1 MTFPRSDAPKSEAA
15 MTAADAVELVH
26 LMERN
31 GIEVYVDGG
40 WAVDAL
46 LETQTRPHEDLDVA
60 VPHKY
65 VPQLRKLL
73 GEKGY
78 EEVPRDDT
86 RDCNFVLGDNR
97 GHLVDVHS
105 YTIDAGGRNIQGI
118 AYLPEHLK
126 GCGSIDGHAV
136 RCITPESLVKFH
148 TGYSLEENDYK
159 DVLALCQRFNLPLP
173 VEHQEFARKRQ
184 TDPSANSG

>member
-1 MTFPRSDAPKSEAA
+1 
-15 MTAADAVELVH
+15 MTAADAIVLVQ

-31 GIEVYVDGG
+31 GIEIYVDGG

-46 LETQTRPHEDLDVA
+46 LGRQTRPHDDLDVA

-78 EEVPRDDT
+78 EDVPRDDT
-86 RDCNFVLGDNR
+86 RDCNFVLGDNE
-97 GHLVDVHS
+97 GCLVDVHS
-105 YTIDAGGRNIQGI
+105 YSLDAEGRNIQGI

-126 GCGSIDGHAV
+126 GCGSINGHAV
-136 RCITPESLVKFH
+136 RCITPEWLVKFH
-148 TGYSLEENDYK
+148 TGYSLEENDHK
-159 DVLALCQRFNLPLP
+159 DVLALCQRFNIPLPL
-173 VEHQEFARKRQ
+173 EHQEFARKGQ
-184 TDPSANSG
+184 ADTSKSSAGRIM